1 MSAASSL
8 HKAVFRR
15 LYDDRTLLSVM
26 GGPKVFSTPPEQAL
40 APYVVLD
47 DLETRTLVADDAM
60 EQHSLELSIWS
71 RPRKTS
77 EMTWM
82 TSRVSW
88 LLSRDQ
94 AIVLSGYDVEQLSC
108 VGCDTAL
115 SEDGHFTRAKI
126 RFTALTRRA
135 PEN

>member
-1 MSAASSL
+1 MSAAASL

-26 GGPKVFSTPPEQAL
+26 GGPKVFRAQPEQAL

-47 DLETRTLVADDAM
+47 ELETQALAPSRQV
-60 EQHSLELSIWS
+60 EQHRFALSVWS

-82 TSRVSW
+82 TSRISW
-88 LLSRDQ
+88 LLSRNQ
-94 AIVLSGYDVEQLSC
+94 PFVMSGYELEQLDC

-115 SEDGHFTRAKI
+115 SVDGSFNRATIHFN
-126 RFTALTRRA
+126 ALTRQA
-135 PEN
+135 LNS